1 MRTVRAA
8 RASALAITV
17 VLFVAGCSFG
27 GADAGGPVGAPAGG
41 WPQPEGGQ
49 LTAKMCGLVT
59 LEDYKQLGHSQ
70 IVALKPGPAD
80 AMASNAVTCSA
91 PTADTLTLILQPTA
105 EAAKIWYRSSLSG
118 RKKRVSDP
126 IEKKR
131 ETILTENLVSEADES
146 WFDYW
151 VDSGS
156 GDQYKDYEL
165 ELRRG
170 ALVVGLVLS
179 GVDTSKEKDPKGTLV
194 KLAGRVLERL
204 SDLGRTDSGTTPNVH
219 LDVKGAGKAT
229 QIQYSVPDSE
239 VTTLQDVQL
248 PWKLDVPMADHGK
261 QPLNIVLS
269 ADAQGFPPIQLS
281 CAITVDT
288 KVIQQQQRAG
298 IVNCQ
303 GHLPAP

>member
-1 MRTVRAA
+1 M
-8 RASALAITV
+8 

-27 GADAGGPVGAPAGG
+27 GADTDGSVAAPAGG

-49 LTAKMCGLVT
+49 LTAKMCGLRT
-59 LEDYKQLGHSQ
+59 REAYIQIGHSQ
-70 IVALKPGPAD
+70 IVALEPGKAD
-80 AMASNAVTCSA
+80 TMPSNAVTCSA
-91 PTADTLTLILQPTA
+91 PPADTLTLILQPTT
-105 EAAKIWYRSSLSG
+105 EAATIWYRSSLSG
-118 RKKRVSDP
+118 RKKRVTDP
-126 IEKKR
+126 IEEKR
-131 ETILTENLVSEADES
+131 ESILTENLVSQADES

-156 GDQYKDYEL
+156 KDKYKDYEL

-170 ALVVGLVLS
+170 ALVVVLVLS

-194 KLAGRVLERL
+194 KLAERVLERV
-204 SDLGRTDSGTTPNVH
+204 SDLGRTDSGTTPKVH

-239 VTTLQDVQL
+239 VTTLRDVQL
-248 PWKLDVPMADHGK
+248 PWKIDVPMADRGK
-261 QPLNIVLS
+261 QPLSISLS
-269 ADAQGFPPIQLS
+269 ADTQVYPPTQLS
-281 CAITVDT
+281 CAITVDA

-298 IVNCQ
+298 IVSCL

>member
-1 MRTVRAA
+1 MS
-8 RASALAITV
+8 ASAIAVML
-17 VLFVAGCSFG
+17 LVAGCSFG
-27 GADAGGPVGAPAGG
+27 GADAGAPAGTPAGG

-59 LEDYKQLGHSQ
+59 LDDYRQLGHRQ
-70 IVALKPGPAD
+70 IVALEPGKAD
-80 AMASNAVTCSA
+80 AFASNAVTCSA
-91 PTADTLTLILQPTA
+91 PPADTLTLILQPTT

-118 RKKRVSDP
+118 RKKRVTDP
-126 IEKKR
+126 IEEKR
-131 ETILTENLVSEADES
+131 DTILSENVVSKADES

-151 VDSGS
+151 VNS
-156 GDQYKDYEL
+156 GDDDKYKDYEL

-194 KLAGRVLERL
+194 KLAERVLERVP
-204 SDLGRTDSGTTPNVH
+204 DLGRTDSGTTPQVH

-248 PWKLDVPMADHGK
+248 PWKIDVPMADHGK
-261 QPLNIVLS
+261 QLLNINLS
-269 ADAQGFPPIQLS
+269 ANTQVYPPIQLS

-303 GHLPAP
+303 GHLPGP